1 MRKIIALILCLTVVF
16 SLCACSFGGNAEPEN
31 DTETT
36 QVVTDAVTEATEKEC
51 EHVYKEEVYKKPG
64 YGVKGAN
71 VKTCTLCGD
80 FKMVE
85 VPALPDVIEL
95 NVLDK
100 TELMQGNEYVVT
112 LEVEIKN
119 ISDKKIESVSGQI
132 TAMTSCMLVLTCDFD
147 DLALEAYDT
156 AMLSVSYTFDDTE
169 SENSPERKIY
179 DADFESIKFIFEP
192 TEVVAE
198 E

>member
-1 MRKIIALILCLTVVF
+1 MKKIIALILCLTAVL
-16 SLCACSFGGNAEPEN
+16 SLCACSFGGTAEPEN
-31 DTETT
+31 DAETT
-36 QVVTDAVTEATEKEC
+36 EVVTDAVTEATEKEC
-51 EHVYKEEVYKKPG
+51 EHEYKEEVYKNPG
-64 YGVKGAN
+64 YGVKGSN
-71 VKTCTLCGD
+71 VKICTLCGD
-80 FKMVE
+80 FKTVE

-95 NVLDK
+95 NVIDK
-100 TELMQGNEYVVT
+100 SKFVQGNEYVVT

-132 TAMTSCMLVLTCDFD
+132 TAMTSCMLILTCDFD

-156 AMLSVSYTFDDTE
+156 ATLNVSYTFDDTK

-192 TEVVAE
+192 SEVVVE